1 LGIRVKLG
9 RRLSLSS
16 CHRDAGLA
24 AAVLLT
30 ASERVIDARQLLASG
45 SFESF
50 NPPIRA
56 QLAWATSRMEIV
68 PQARCGDRREL
79 ASKAVTGLDI

>member
-1 LGIRVKLG
+1 LRIRVKLG
-9 RRLSLSS
+9 RRLSFSS